1 MAVRDGDWTLFE
13 WDPATGRTVWQM
25 FDGQK
30 VVFRVDTPVHQTI
43 EENAA
48 FRNST
53 PDGWKGDY
61 HRIASVPMNLLYD
74 ANLGLNEAIQ
84 QGDDK
89 HLSRWLNDSDNRAW
103 RTKEGRV

>member
-89 HLSRWLNDSDNRAW
+89 HISRWLNDGDNRAF
-103 RTKEGRV
+103 RTKEGTV